1 MPSLIQKYE
10 KQVYITQLKKA
21 YSEVSQALQLYMSD
35 NAATTLTEAG
45 MNSQVAVN
53 EFTEKYFKN
62 AKVCNREDSNKCFC
76 KVYKRLDGTNFNES
90 TGTAFMNSKSY
101 ILSNGCAIKFNY
113 KFSNNKILNFHI
125 DINGR
130 KGPNTLGK
138 DRFGIYVYNNGR
150 LDDIFG
156 ESANNLGNA
165 PLSKDEREESFETY
179 CFTNGTAGCFGKI
192 LNDNWQINYY

>member
-1 MPSLIQKYE
+1 MH
-10 KQVYITQLKKA
+10 
-21 YSEVSQALQLYMSD
+21 
-35 NAATTLTEAG
+35 
-45 MNSQVAVN
+45 
-53 EFTEKYFKN
+53 
-62 AKVCNREDSNKCFC
+62 
-76 KVYKRLDGTNFNES
+76 YKL
-90 TGTAFMNSKSY
+90 
-101 ILSNGCAIKFNY
+101 
-113 KFSNNKILNFHI
+113 SNNKVLSCHI